1 MTPALWMLLVGG
13 IWALAFGPGVA
24 RRTEER
30 EKIYGGTPA
39 KALNLIACLI
49 LVSAPAAIITGL
61 FNGIGL
67 VGALVVSFSLFA
79 VGLLLMMAFS
89 AIEGPAREK
98 NADKRSITNTWT
110 EHDARTSG
118 L

>member
-1 MTPALWMLLVGG
+1 MTPALWMLLIGG
-13 IWALAFGPGVA
+13 IWALVFGPGVA

-39 KALNLIACLI
+39 KALNLITS
-49 LVSAPAAIITGL
+49 LVVTSAPAVIITGL

-67 VGALVVSFSLFA
+67 IGALVLSFSIFI
-79 VGLLLMMAFS
+79 VGLLLLMGFS
-89 AIEGPAREK
+89 VIEGPAREQ
-98 NADKRSITNTWT
+98 NADKRGITNTWT
-110 EHDARTSG
+110 EQDARSSG